1 MVRKEQIMGLVRHA
15 LTFIGGV
22 LVAKGLASDGQVMD
36 IVGMAITTFASVW
49 SVLAKKS

>member
-36 IVGMAITTFASVW
+36 IVGMGITTFASVW